1 MKNAPVMDFW
11 VSTSIFL
18 SGQTKTSASTHGKL
32 LHEVVTRRNPPVPP
46 EQKIEIRHPAV
57 RHRSLLAG

>member
-18 SGQTKTSASTHGKL
+18 AAQANTPAAPQGRL
-32 LHEVVTRRNPPVPP
+32 LHEMVTRRDTSAAP
-46 EQKIEIRHPAV
+46 EKKFEVRHPAV
-57 RHRSLLAG
+57 KGRSLHAG

>member
-18 SGQTKTSASTHGKL
+18 SGQSKTASGVHGKL
-32 LHEVVTRRNPPVPP
+32 LHEVITRRNTLVPQ
-46 EQKIEIRHPAV
+46 EEKYEIRYPAV
-57 RHRSLLAG
+57 KRRSEFAN

>member
-18 SGQTKTSASTHGKL
+18 SGQSKTPTRAPGKL
-32 LHEVVTRRNPPVPP
+32 LHEVITRRDTLVSQ
-46 EQKIEIRHPAV
+46 EEKYEIHHPAGKRPSV
-57 RHRSLLAG
+57 FAS